1 MTGSLFLLPNGT
13 FFIELAVVLVLI
25 WAFYKYLLPPL
36 NKAMSERQAQ
46 IKASIEAADQ
56 ARKDAAA
63 ADDERHQVLEEAR
76 GHAREIV
83 AMAQQTADQLRSDA
97 TTRAQAEY
105 DRIVAAAAADVQ
117 VARQRAVDEAAAR
130 LGEVVIEVVAKIVGR
145 EIDATSHRDL
155 IDEAIRALADESRNG
170 AGQTL

>member
-13 FFIELAVVLVLI
+13 FFIELAVVLILI

-97 TTRAQAEY
+97 ATRAQAEY
-105 DRIVAAAAADVQ
+105 DRIVASAAADVQ